1 MASKCGIAGMV
12 LCLLLFQIALGQ
24 VHVTSTVMK
33 QALIFRP
40 NQEVIRGT
48 IAEIGEQSIVVLS
61 SGQEIAVPIADISRI
76 IWTCDPGPARGF
88 LCGAILGGYASSYIY
103 TRSLNNNGFFETGNA
118 LMFFLVVP
126 PSMAIGAGI
135 GYLINPGSA
144 RKEVLFDLA
153 GSDEERARERVR
165 LIEAATDGSRGGDLH
180 VTLQASQVFAHMPE
194 LNLPNS
200 FSSYEISRV
209 TGFNLLRKAQV
220 TYSVA
225 PEWEIG
231 VALVWFGEPLQS
243 SYGYEYSYSENP
255 DSNLNKTLTGL
266 QSFEAFGKC
275 IVASYNPLYYILDSR
290 FVFKVGGGFGTASI
304 NFKRTTSLFTWSY
317 DGYGQNGTNS
327 LQDSYFRI
335 SDDYPVGYIFGQ
347 IEFTLVDGFSLGLVA
362 DKVFGPSSDVPAVPE
377 ANIPARTLS
386 FENTSVGFSIN
397 FSF

>member
-1 MASKCGIAGMV
+1 MASRCIISGVV
-12 LCLLLFQIALGQ
+12 LYACVCQILVGQ
-24 VHVTSTVMK
+24 VRVTSSVMK

-61 SGQEIAVPIADISRI
+61 SGQEIVVPIADISRI
-76 IWTCDPGPARGF
+76 IWTCDPRPARGF
-88 LCGAILGGYASSYIY
+88 LCGAILGGYASSYLY

-118 LMFFLVVP
+118 LVFFLVVP

-135 GYLINPGSA
+135 GYLIDPGSA
-144 RKEVLFDLA
+144 RKEVLFDFA
-153 GSDEERARERVR
+153 GSDEERARERAR
-165 LIEAATDGSRGGDLH
+165 LIEAATDGSRGSNLH

-231 VALVWFGEPLQS
+231 VALVWFGEPSQS
-243 SYGYEYSYSENP
+243 SYGYEHSYSQNP
-255 DSNLNKTLTGL
+255 DSNVNKTLTGL
-266 QSFEAFGKC
+266 QSFEAIGKC

-290 FVFKVGGGFGTASI
+290 FAFKVGGGFGTASI
-304 NFKRTTSLFTWSY
+304 DFKRTTSLYTWSY
-317 DGYGQNGTNS
+317 GNSQYGSNS
-327 LQDSYFRI
+327 LQDSHFSI
-335 SDDYPVGYIFGQ
+335 SDDYLVGYIFGQ
-347 IEFTLVDGFSLGLVA
+347 IEFELVDGFSLGLVA
-362 DKVFGPSSDVPAVPE
+362 DKVFGPSSDIPAVPE

-386 FENTSVGFSIN
+386 FDNTSVGFSIN
-397 FSF
+397 VSF